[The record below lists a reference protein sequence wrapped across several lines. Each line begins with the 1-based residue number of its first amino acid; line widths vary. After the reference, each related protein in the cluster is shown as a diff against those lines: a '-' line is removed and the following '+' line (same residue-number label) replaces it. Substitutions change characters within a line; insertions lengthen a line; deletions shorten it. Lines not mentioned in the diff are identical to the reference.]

1 VCRSQH
7 AKVIAHRD
15 GKEETTPLMAFMHNP
30 DNLPIQLLPDESTLE
45 RMSKMVRNGERIV
58 FFTGA
63 GISTE
68 SGLPDYRGP
77 EGVWTTGDIPHI
89 DKVKFDRESRMR
101 YWQKRRDSFAFMQS
115 RQPNDGHR
123 AIARFEGAGRL
134 LAIIT
139 QNIDRLHQKAG
150 NHPERVIELHGNTH
164 MLRCVRCGHEM
175 DGERVQAML
184 DAGDPDP
191 RCEVCGGVLR
201 SATVLFG
208 ESLPKPALELAT
220 KVSVVTDLMIVV
232 GSSLVVN
239 PAARLPQIAKERGA
253 GLIIVNRT
261 PTPLDRIADVVV
273 RTESGPTLEALADRV
288 VGDTEGS

>member
-1 VCRSQH
+1 M
-7 AKVIAHRD
+7 AH
-15 GKEETTPLMAFMHNP
+15 LHNP
-30 DNLPIQLLPDESTLE
+30 DNDPIQHLPDDDTLAH
-45 RMSKMVRNGERIV
+45 MVDMARGKERIA

-89 DKVKFDRESRMR
+89 DKVKFDEESRKRYWRQRRES
-101 YWQKRRDSFAFMQS
+101 YPFMQS

-123 AIARFEGAGRL
+123 AIARLEEEGRL
-134 LAIIT
+134 LAVIT

-150 NHPERVIELHGNTH
+150 THPERVIELHGNTH
-164 MLRCVRCGHEM
+164 TFRCARNGHEM
-175 DGERVQAML
+175 DGDRVQAML

-191 RCEVCGGVLR
+191 RCDVCGSPLR
-201 SATVLFG
+201 SSTILFG
-208 ESLPKPALELAT
+208 ESLPKDALELAH
-220 KVSVVTDLMIVV
+220 KVSLVTDLMIVV

-239 PAARLPQIAKERGA
+239 PAARLPQIAKRRGA

-261 PTPLDRIADVVV
+261 PTPLDPIADVVV
-273 RTESGPTLEALADRV
+273 RTESGPTLGALVDRV
-288 VGDTEGS
+288 VSAERTE

>member
-1 VCRSQH
+1 
-7 AKVIAHRD
+7 
-15 GKEETTPLMAFMHNP
+15 MAFMHNP
-30 DNLPIQLLPDESTLE
+30 DNLPIRLLPDEPTLE
-45 RMSKMVRNGERIV
+45 RMSRMVRTTERIV

-77 EGVWTTGDIPHI
+77 EGVWTTGNIPHI
-89 DKVKFDRESRMR
+89 DKVKFDRESRMA
-101 YWQKRRDSFAFMQS
+101 YWQQRRNSFPFMQS

-123 AIARFEGAGRL
+123 AIARFEEAGKL

-164 MLRCVRCGHEM
+164 MLRCVACGHEM
-175 DGERVQAML
+175 DGERVQEML

-191 RCEVCGGVLR
+191 HCEVCGGVLR
-201 SATVLFG
+201 SATILFG

-220 KVSVVTDLMIVV
+220 RVSVVTDLMIVV

-288 VGDTEGS
+288 VGGSEPS